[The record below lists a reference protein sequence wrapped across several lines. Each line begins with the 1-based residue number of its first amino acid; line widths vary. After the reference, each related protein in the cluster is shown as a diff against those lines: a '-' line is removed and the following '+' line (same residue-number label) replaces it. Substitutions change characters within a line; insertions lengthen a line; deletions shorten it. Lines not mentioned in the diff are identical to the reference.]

1 MKLARVRC
9 YYFIFV
15 KCTSAPEQKFIK
27 FNMPIVVNDT
37 HIPPYWLPNGHFQ
50 SIYPALF
57 RKIGEVFYERERI
70 RTPDDDF
77 LDLDWALN
85 AQKTDI
91 RSTSLV
97 ILSHGLEGSTSSQYM
112 LGMTRMMTR
121 AGYDCLA
128 WNFRSCS
135 GEMNKASRFY
145 HSGATEDL
153 DLVIQYAIKK
163 GYRSI
168 YLIGF
173 SLGGN
178 LTLKYLGEQGSQL
191 PFQIRKALVFS
202 APMDLRACSIAML
215 QPRNRIYMHRFLKS
229 LKPKVD
235 EKARLFPD
243 KIDLKSDKFVK
254 TLYDFDHI
262 YTAPIHGFKSADD
275 YYEQCSSMHF
285 VKNIEVET
293 LIVNSEN
300 DPIVPISSIPSDII
314 ARHDKVFLESPRQGG
329 HCGFR
334 PSVLSGGIY
343 WSEQRALDFLRA

>member
-1 MKLARVRC
+1 
-9 YYFIFV
+9 
-15 KCTSAPEQKFIK
+15 
-27 FNMPIVVNDT
+27 MPIVRNDT

-57 RKIGEVFYERERI
+57 RKIEDVFYERERI
-70 RTPDDDF
+70 NTPDEDF

-85 AQKTDI
+85 QQKADI
-91 RSTSLV
+91 VGTPLV
-97 ILSHGLEGSTSSQYM
+97 ILSHGLEGSTSSQYV
-112 LGMTRMMTR
+112 LGMTRLMTR
-121 AGYDCLA
+121 SGYDCLA

-153 DLVIQYAIKK
+153 DLVVQYAIKK
-163 GYRSI
+163 GYRSV

-178 LTLKYLGEQGSQL
+178 LTLKYLGEQGSEL
-191 PFQIRKALVFS
+191 PSEIRKALVFS
-202 APMDLRACSIAML
+202 APMDLKACSMAMI
-215 QPRNRIYMHRFLKS
+215 QPRNRVYMHRFLKS
-229 LKPKVD
+229 LRPKVD

-243 KIDLKSDKFVK
+243 KIDIKSGRFVK

-262 YTAPIHGFKSADD
+262 YTAPIHGFRDADD
-275 YYEQCSSMHF
+275 YYAQCSSMHF
-285 VKNIEVET
+285 VENIGIET

-300 DPIVPISSIPSDII
+300 DPIVPIASLPSDVI
-314 ARHDKVFLESPRQGG
+314 ARHDKVFLESPAQGG

-343 WSEQRALDFLRA
+343 WSEQRALDFLRSA